1 MSPHL
6 RTSSVIIPAYLQNLF
21 AELCERSGFDVL
33 HTSRQLDG
41 VDDETLKRKFEMLGD
56 VYQSG
61 SVIDSVRICLRNQ
74 AGVELTFTWGVF
86 DEDLP
91 SANVDDSPKS
101 RFEQNIC
108 FAGATD
114 LTPVF
119 SALAAA
125 GFEPLSP
132 DANQNFSIRF
142 IRGQAMAGKMR
153 LGINANLDYGAE
165 VAGRGCAMR
174 AQ

>member
-6 RTSSVIIPAYLQNLF
+6 RTSSVVIPAYLRSLF
-21 AELCERSGFDVL
+21 AELCDHSSFDVV

-41 VDDETLKRKFEMLGD
+41 VDDETLQRKFEMLSD
-56 VYQSG
+56 LYQSG
-61 SVIDSVRICLRNQ
+61 SVINSVRICLRHQ

-91 SANVDDSPKS
+91 SANADDSPKS
-101 RFEQNIC
+101 RFEQNIR
-108 FAGATD
+108 FVGATD
-114 LTPVF
+114 LTPAF

-125 GFEPLSP
+125 GFEALVP

-153 LGINANLDYGAE
+153 LGIHANLDYGAE
-165 VAGRGCAMR
+165 VAGRGYAMR